1 MKLTYRYKL
10 RPAKEQ
16 NATMIEWLNLCRRQY
31 NYRLGQRFCWW
42 ELTRTQINSCPLN
55 VSVVPVEKVYQDIPE
70 FRIQVRDGR
79 KLSKDGLPI
88 TKKGDKHSN
97 IVGGY
102 VQWNTVQL
110 GDLKNTKK
118 LFPGYKKIHSQV
130 LQDVINRVET
140 AFSNFINPDKNG
152 NRAGKPKFK
161 GLHYYKS
168 FTYSQLKNRHI
179 SGNHV
184 DLFGIGKVEF
194 VQHRPIPSE
203 FVVKLGTVKLEADGW
218 YLSLALEDKTVPIK
232 EDEEICPTLENSC
245 AIDVGLERFLT
256 RDDGTYIEIPRFLRK
271 ASDRLA
277 RLQRAKSKLPPEHK
291 DKPMLYKA
299 VAKLHQ
305 KIARQRQ
312 NFHFTTAYWLFSE
325 ADIVFVEDL
334 KLKTLIRRNKPK
346 PDGKGGFLPNRQS
359 QSSGMNKCSL
369 RSKQASLTRL
379 EPIGSALDAG
389 HSSFFQILEW
399 VAWKL
404 GKRVIKV
411 NPWGTSQHCYACLN
425 KVSKS
430 LSDRWHSCSC
440 GASLNRDENSGKLL
454 KLLGLGLACA
464 TCTGRLN
471 WEAVFPRGLSPPA
484 LI

>member
-10 RPAKEQ
+10 RPTKEQ

-31 NYRLGQRFCWW
+31 NYRLSQRFRWW
-42 ELTRTQINSCPLN
+42 ESSRTPINSCPLN
-55 VSVVPVEKVYQDIPE
+55 VSVVPVDKVYQEIPE
-70 FRIQVRDGR
+70 FRVQVRDGR
-79 KLSKDGLPI
+79 KLGDDGLPI
-88 TKKGDKHSN
+88 TKKGDKHPN

-102 VQWNTVQL
+102 VQWGTVQL

-118 LFPGYKKIHSQV
+118 LFPEYKKIHSQV

-152 NRAGKPKFK
+152 NRTGKPKFK

-168 FTYSQLKNRHI
+168 FTYSQLKNKHLL
-179 SGNHV
+179 GNFV
-184 DLFGIGKVEF
+184 DLSGIGKVEF
-194 VQHRPIPSE
+194 VQHRPIPAG

-232 EDEEICPTLENSC
+232 EDEEIYPTTENSC

-256 RDDGTYIEIPRFLRK
+256 CDDGTYIEIPRFLRK
-271 ASDRLA
+271 ALLRLA
-277 RLQRAKSKLPPEHK
+277 QLQRAKSKLPKGHS
-291 DKPMLYKA
+291 DKPQLYRA
-299 VAKLHQ
+299 IAKLHQ

-312 NFHFTTAYWLFSE
+312 NFHFVTAYWLFSK
-325 ADIVFVEDL
+325 ADVVFIEDL
-334 KLKTLIRRNKPK
+334 KLKNLIRRNKPK
-346 PDGKGGFLPNRQS
+346 PNGKDNFLPNRQA
-359 QSSGMNKCSL
+359 QRSGMNKSW
-369 RSKQASLTRL
+369 
-379 EPIGSALDAG
+379 LDAG

-430 LSDRWHSCSC
+430 LSDRWHSCPC

-454 KLLGLGLACA
+454 RLLGLGLASIQTA
-464 TCTGRLN
+464 PPRERGSLCTR
-471 WEAVFPRGLSPPA
+471 
-484 LI
+484 